1 MKTIKMILVL
11 FFTVATVKGFSQT
24 SSGRSASKFSFGIL
38 GGLNIPR
45 LSGGNNNEM
54 SRDFVSRA
62 GEAFGLTA
70 TLNLRSNFA
79 LRADVLYSSGG
90 GKRNGIQAIDA
101 SSFNPQAPAGTY
113 FYAAYSNESILNY
126 AEMPIMLKYS
136 IPAGKSSKF
145 YVDFGPYV
153 GFLLNAKQKTRGSSP
168 VYADRAKTIPVV
180 STAQSFD
187 AITNVTN
194 DTNPVD
200 FGLTGGIGFT
210 QGVGFGDV
218 FLDIRSAYGLTIVQ
232 KNTQNGK
239 SHNGNLL
246 AALGY
251 SIPL

>member
-24 SSGRSASKFSFGIL
+24 SSARSASKFSLGVL

-45 LSGGNNNEM
+45 LRGGNNNEM
-54 SRDFVSRA
+54 SRDFTSRA
-62 GEAFGLTA
+62 GKVFGLTA
-70 TLNLRSNFA
+70 TLNLESNFA
-79 LRADVLYSSGG
+79 LRVDVLYVGGG

-113 FYAAYSNESILNY
+113 FYASYSNESILNY
-126 AEMPIMLKYS
+126 AEIPIMLKYS
-136 IPAGKSSKF
+136 IPVSKSSKF

-153 GFLLNAKQKTRGSSP
+153 GFLLNAKQKTRGSGP
-168 VYADRAKTIPVV
+168 IYADRAETIPVV

-187 AITNVTN
+187 AITSVTN
-194 DTNPVD
+194 DINPVN

-210 QGVGFGDV
+210 QGVGFGNV
-218 FLDIRSAYGLTIVQ
+218 FLDIHSAYGLTIVQ
-232 KNTQNGK
+232 KSTQNGK
-239 SHNGNLL
+239 SHNGNLSV
-246 AALGY
+246 ALGY